1 MLRDTP
7 VENRFRTA
15 WVLSRIAVQR
25 SYVGFRQLR
34 ALRSGCISDRDERT
48 PLAALSPK
56 GMPRWS
62 SPAAMASSEAMR
74 PEAA

>member
-1 MLRDTP
+1 
-7 VENRFRTA
+7 
-15 WVLSRIAVQR
+15 
-25 SYVGFRQLR
+25 LR
-34 ALRSGCISDRDERT
+34 ALHAGCISDRDERT